1 MYRHYDTAN
10 AFGSAEDD
18 APNSCDAPAEQ
29 SWNAAPALSD
39 SLLTTQQ
46 QQPSTA
52 TPAEPPVQPTTTTT
66 YSCTQPTN
74 SRGVTRDRTPLPRCA
89 APAEKAAVPT
99 VQGAPHQTHP
109 LELKVVEEE
118 VVEEGAMTGTPTSST
133 TWCSPVQVLPN
144 RITSKKTCGTAGL
157 SAEDP
162 FLLRSTTAAHDVALG
177 ASGSGERRSVTVTQ
191 QPYSLNHVNHSDYAR
206 EYDVCQA
213 KSSGEVADA
222 SRLKRAARLLSHD
235 FEAPGRAAEEMKEW
249 RAAETQRRSLQPVA
263 PAPEVLPSPSSPASS
278 ASSSSFATPT
288 PAAAGAAEAVASN
301 SVILVSDDA
310 HTKTTASP
318 LNAGGIGRG
327 PERKEDDY
335 GVVSIGVAGAP
346 AQPTPYPVTSTS
358 SLSDWSSAPRL
369 GLPAPTSPSAAE
381 AEVASLPRRDAE
393 ERKREDRWYR
403 LCRGVSLLASASPE
417 SIVRL
422 RAVARKYGI
431 PHHLRGVM
439 WLTLT
444 GMALKVDE
452 NEYFC
457 AMLLRRNGYVTGDNA
472 AAIAADEVAPL
483 SPSTPPFFISTEVR
497 RAAVPHG
504 DTSAPISPCVGE
516 EDIGYL
522 SDIAV
527 STDWVAVRAAPR
539 LMPSVP
545 PLPSRFTHP
554 PSAPLRGASVGRND
568 SSLYSQATSSPLLS
582 EKTPSCDDRP
592 TLCRCGEGDGT
603 VSAASISDAF
613 QQRDD
618 YDADEGLRAFAKH
631 FENGKVH
638 TRPPWF
644 LCSTLLNNCEH
655 PYYVNWL
662 DELDLGSVEEELA
675 RAKASQVSVLSE
687 PSSSH

>member
-1 MYRHYDTAN
+1 MPTPQRRRGRRRYRRSPSTEERRLYACRKRHRSHGRDSYSDSSSRS
-10 AFGSAEDD
+10 GRRSDR
-18 APNSCDAPAEQ
+18 Q
-29 SWNAAPALSD
+29 SSRNAARHRRALHNRHERQTHSTNKQRQYHLHDNRKPPGRDRKDEPQGKPQPAMHAIPPLPSPPQSSQVTCPRNAMKTSISDIPTADVTTVVTLEPALSTSAPASALGEAIEDRRWLPRSHMPSGPFMEGDPAPVLRDSEAGVLDNGAPRLPLRPTQPD
-39 SLLTTQQ
+39 SLFAQR
-46 QQPSTA
+46 PP
-52 TPAEPPVQPTTTTT
+52 TPAL
-66 YSCTQPTN
+66 
-74 SRGVTRDRTPLPRCA
+74 LPRA
-89 APAEKAAVPT
+89 GVPMSSSS
-99 VQGAPHQTHP
+99 PSP
-109 LELKVVEEE
+109 LF
-118 VVEEGAMTGTPTSST
+118 S
-133 TWCSPVQVLPN
+133 
-144 RITSKKTCGTAGL
+144 
-157 SAEDP
+157 
-162 FLLRSTTAAHDVALG
+162 
-177 ASGSGERRSVTVTQ
+177 
-191 QPYSLNHVNHSDYAR
+191 
-206 EYDVCQA
+206 
-213 KSSGEVADA
+213 
-222 SRLKRAARLLSHD
+222 
-235 FEAPGRAAEEMKEW
+235 
-249 RAAETQRRSLQPVA
+249 
-263 PAPEVLPSPSSPASS
+263 SPSSPKVIPFSHVDYVKWLYTTPPPPPSLATRD
-278 ASSSSFATPT
+278 AVNTGAKSSSS
-288 PAAAGAAEAVASN
+288 G
-301 SVILVSDDA
+301 VSRHDDERA
-310 HTKTTASP
+310 TAS
-318 LNAGGIGRG
+318 
-327 PERKEDDY
+327 
-335 GVVSIGVAGAP
+335 
-346 AQPTPYPVTSTS
+346 
-358 SLSDWSSAPRL
+358 
-369 GLPAPTSPSAAE
+369 
-381 AEVASLPRRDAE
+381 
-393 ERKREDRWYR
+393 
-403 LCRGVSLLASASPE
+403 
-417 SIVRL
+417 
-422 RAVARKYGI
+422 
-431 PHHLRGVM
+431 
-439 WLTLT
+439 
-444 GMALKVDE
+444 
-452 NEYFC
+452 
-457 AMLLRRNGYVTGDNA
+457 

-582 EKTPSCDDRP
+582 EKTPSCDGRP

-675 RAKASQVSVLSE
+675 RAKASQMSVLSE